1 MSNKVLLVDDEKEL
15 LDVVAERMRL
25 FGLDVSTT
33 TSPWVALKK
42 VETEP
47 YDAIVMDLVMP
58 GMGGV
63 AVLKAIKET
72 NPDIQVIL
80 LTGHADIELCKQ
92 ALKLGALDVMEKPAD
107 LRALTDKIKKAGSKM
122 KTRKKRRKKSGS

>member
-63 AVLKAIKET
+63 AVLKAIKQT

-80 LTGHADIELCKQ
+80 LTGHADIELSKQ

-122 KTRKKRRKKSGS
+122 KARKKRRKRSNS